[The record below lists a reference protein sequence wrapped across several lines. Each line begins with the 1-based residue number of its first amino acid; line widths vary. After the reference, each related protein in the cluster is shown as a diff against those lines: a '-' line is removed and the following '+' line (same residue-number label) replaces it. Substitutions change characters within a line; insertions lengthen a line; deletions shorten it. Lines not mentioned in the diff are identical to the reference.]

1 MTHEHVQ
8 KKVDYNRAFAIGV
21 LLNVLFVAVEA
32 GFGLAA
38 DSMALIADAGHN
50 LSDVFS
56 LLLAWGASF
65 LAGRPATEKKTYG
78 FRKLTIMASLTSSI
92 MLLIALGGIIWEALG
107 RLFVP
112 QPVVGRTVIIVAA
125 IGVLINTV
133 TAMLFFSGQKDDLN
147 IKAAYLH
154 MAADAGVSLG
164 VVVAGL
170 LIVLTGWLRIDP
182 LTSIVIAVIILIGTW
197 SLLRESLDMAIDS
210 VPKNIDLA
218 GIKSY
223 LLGLDNVHHFHDL
236 HVWPLST
243 TETALSVHLVMA
255 TSCQDRDFLT
265 NIQQTLHERFLIG
278 HSTIQV
284 EQADDAYC
292 PLDGSR

>member
-1 MTHEHVQ
+1 MTHEHV
-8 KKVDYNRAFAIGV
+8 KKIDYNRAFAIGV
-21 LLNVLFVAVEA
+21 LLNVLFVVVEA
-32 GFGLAA
+32 GFGIAA

-56 LLLAWGASF
+56 LLLAWGASY
-65 LAGRPATEKKTYG
+65 LAGRPATESKTFG
-78 FRKLTIMASLTSSI
+78 FRKLTIMASLASSI
-92 MLLIALGGIIWEALG
+92 MLLVALGGIIWEAIG
-107 RLFVP
+107 RLIVP
-112 QPVVGRTVIIVAA
+112 QPVVGKMVMVVAA
-125 IGVLINTV
+125 IGVLINTI

-170 LIVLTGWLRIDP
+170 LIVLTGWLRIDS
-182 LTSIVIAVIILIGTW
+182 LSSIVIAVIILIGTW
-197 SLLRESLDMAIDS
+197 SLLRESLDLAIDS
-210 VPKNIDLA
+210 VPKNIDLD

-223 LLGLDNVHHFHDL
+223 LLGLDGVLHYHDL

-255 TSCQDRDFLT
+255 TACQDSNFLT
-265 NIQQTLHERFLIG
+265 NIQQSLHDRFLIE

-292 PLDGSR
+292 PLDCNR